1 MNVHKILCPVDFSDR
16 SRTAIAYATTLAKQS
31 NAEMHVVYVHEEA
44 PVEGGFA
51 GYVPLDETDQERAEL
66 LTFKPNSDE
75 VPCVHKFLHGDPQYQ
90 IVKYAEDNGIDLI
103 VIATHGRTGVM
114 RLLMGSVAEAI
125 VRRAPCPVI
134 TVKSPTESVVD
145 EEPEANPSTAA
156 ESAG

>member
-16 SRTAIAYATTLAKQS
+16 SRTAVAYATTLAKQS
-31 NAEMHVVYVHEEA
+31 NAEMHLVYVHEEA

-66 LTFKPNSDE
+66 MAMKPNADE
-75 VPCVHKFLHGDPQYQ
+75 VSYVHKFLHGDPQYQ
-90 IVKYAEDNGIDLI
+90 IVKYAEDNDIDLI

-114 RLLMGSVAEAI
+114 RLLMGSVAEAV
-125 VRRAPCPVI
+125 VRRATCPVI
-134 TVKSPTESVVD
+134 TVKNPAESVVD
-145 EEPEANPSTAA
+145 AEPVENPAAAA

>member
-16 SRTAIAYATTLAKQS
+16 SRTAVAYATTLAKQS
-31 NAEMHVVYVHEEA
+31 NAEMHIVYVHEEA

-66 LTFKPNSDE
+66 LAIKPNAEE

-90 IVKYAEDNGIDLI
+90 IVKYADDHDIDLI

-114 RLLMGSVAEAI
+114 RLLMGSVAEAV
-125 VRRAPCPVI
+125 VRRATCPVI
-134 TVKSPTESVVD
+134 TVKSPAEAIAEEESAAN
-145 EEPEANPSTAA
+145 PEATA